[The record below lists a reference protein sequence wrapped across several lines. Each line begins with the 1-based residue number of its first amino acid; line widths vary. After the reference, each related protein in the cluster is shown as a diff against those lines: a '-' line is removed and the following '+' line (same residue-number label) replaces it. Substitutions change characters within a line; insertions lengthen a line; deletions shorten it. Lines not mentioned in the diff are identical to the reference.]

1 MDSDD
6 DSRLRGPHERGVWSK
21 AEHDKFLAA
30 VALHPHGPW
39 KTIAALVGTRSVR
52 QVQTHAQKYHEK
64 VNRRARGL
72 QKNRQKVTRLEHR
85 VDDAAQDFLA
95 RPRGGKGQ
103 KRGKYNKRNRDAR
116 VAPIPPRPRV
126 ALPPPVSPSG
136 SRSRSQSP
144 RREELQVDTTSS
156 LPAPP
161 PPVVAGEDDL
171 LLEEKA
177 VAPLP
182 SPNEVGSSTF
192 FQSAPSI
199 APSAVVASPPADLL
213 LGGDELFSLS
223 VDLDPA
229 ASFLAARPTTPSP
242 LVALPASPAALSPEA
257 IDRMLYDD
265 MIAAEDD
272 IVAVEEAP
280 EHALSMGEVPSL
292 NDALDYFLKVMNV
305 WGPRRE

>member
-6 DSRLRGPHERGVWSK
+6 DSTLRGPHERGVWSK

-126 ALPPPVSPSG
+126 ALPPPVSPSD

-156 LPAPP
+156 LPVPP
-161 PPVVAGEDDL
+161 PLVAAGEDDL

-182 SPNEVGSSTF
+182 SPNEVGSPTF
-192 FQSAPSI
+192 FQT
-199 APSAVVASPPADLL
+199 
-213 LGGDELFSLS
+213 
-223 VDLDPA
+223 
-229 ASFLAARPTTPSP
+229 SFLAARPSTPSP
-242 LVALPASPAALSPEA
+242 LMALPASPAALSPEA

-292 NDALDYFLKVMNV
+292 NDALDYFLKVMHV